1 MATLAALV
9 TRVREKVDEDTAA
22 FWSDTSINNQINES
36 YRYYWSFIIKT
47 HEGYFNKL
55 QNISFDGNAN
65 GEYALP
71 SDYAKTRLVS
81 RILSNEKIP
90 LRYYERW
97 DTAISKTLGNSNM
110 NLPTYRFRANYMV
123 FEPAPDFSET
133 DAIEHEYSP
142 VLTDL
147 DASHDTDSGFPALA
161 LDCVVIRAVIK
172 CKGIEEMVA
181 GGGVDRDPFIQDLL
195 TTEQNLK
202 ELLEHRTNQ
211 RTYVEQFGPEDNDSG
226 QIWTY

>member
-1 MATLAALV
+1 MPTLASLV
-9 TRVREKVDEDTAA
+9 TRVREKVDEDVAA
-22 FWSDTSINNQINES
+22 FWTDTVINNQLIES
-36 YRYYWSFIIKT
+36 YRYYWSFIIKL
-47 HEGYFNKL
+47 HEGYFNKIV
-55 QNISFDGNAN
+55 NISFDGNAN

-90 LRYYERW
+90 LRYLDRW
-97 DTAISKTLGNSNM
+97 DSAISKTLGNSTF
-110 NLPTYRFRANYMV
+110 NLPTYRFRGNYIV

-133 DAIEHEYSP
+133 DAVEHEYTP

-147 DASHDTDSGFPALA
+147 SASQDTDSGFPALA

-181 GGGVDRDPFIQDLL
+181 GGGADRDPFIQDLL

-211 RTYVEQFGPEDNDSG
+211 RAYVEQFGLDDDS
-226 QIWTY
+226 W